1 MTNQSKEVNRLV
13 GRYIAKTLDDL
24 GDIPPVFAKSIK
36 QHYRWLEQDIVANV
50 LNLNTG
56 TQEDEQ
62 EKYNR

>member
-1 MTNQSKEVNRLV
+1 MENQSKEVNRLV

-50 LNLNTG
+50 LNSNAG
-56 TQEDEQ
+56 TQENDRES
-62 EKYNR
+62 YNP

>member
-24 GDIPPVFAKSIK
+24 GDIPPFFAKSIK

-50 LNLNTG
+50 LNSNTG
-56 TQEDEQ
+56 IQDKN
-62 EKYNR
+62 EKNYNT

>member
-50 LNLNTG
+50 LNSHTG
-56 TQEDEQ
+56 IQEDEQ
-62 EKYNR
+62 SYNR

>member
-50 LNLNTG
+50 LNSIHRNT
-56 TQEDEQ
+56 TTNEQ
-62 EKYNR
+62 IYNR

>member
-24 GDIPPVFAKSIK
+24 GDIPPVFSKSIK

-50 LNLNTG
+50 LNLNAG
-56 TQEDEQ
+56 IQDDEQ
-62 EKYNR
+62 NHNR